1 MKEVKIKLDMFEGP
15 LDLLL
20 HLIETAEVDIYQV
33 PIAQITEQYMQVL
46 KEAEEMKMDVA
57 SEFLVMAA
65 TLLAIKSKMLL
76 PKQEVLEEDFMMEDE
91 EWFEDPRTELVERLL
106 EYKKYKR
113 LGEVLRQ
120 REEERSKVYSRPA
133 MDLAAYTPEVNPVE
147 GLSPDDLLQA
157 FVEALKNRETHE
169 PEAKLTREE
178 ISVSDRMNEIDS
190 LLLEKGDLLFS
201 SLIDWKTV
209 TKEKVITTFLALL
222 ELMKLKKIVCYQERM
237 FGDIRVKRLQAEVQP

>member
-1 MKEVKIKLDMFEGP
+1 
-15 LDLLL
+15 
-20 HLIETAEVDIYQV
+20 
-33 PIAQITEQYMQVL
+33 
-46 KEAEEMKMDVA
+46 
-57 SEFLVMAA
+57 MAA

-76 PKQEVLEEDFMMEDE
+76 PKQEVLEEDFMMEED

-120 REEERSKVYSRPA
+120 REEERSKIYSRPA
-133 MDLAAYTPEVNPVE
+133 MDLRPIRQKSIPVE

-190 LLLEKGDLLFS
+190 LL
-201 SLIDWKTV
+201 T
-209 TKEKVITTFLALL
+209 
-222 ELMKLKKIVCYQERM
+222 R
-237 FGDIRVKRLQAEVQP
+237 KRAVAFFQTD